1 MYTYTFT
8 AFIIYVVQSCKSVN
22 YIEELFETNIPMQ
35 VCFLT
40 VQFGPNVVTC
50 QFTIVC
56 VSDVIHKNMRYLSS
70 NRFAFL

>member
-8 AFIIYVVQSCKSVN
+8 AFIIYVVQSRKPVN
-22 YIEELFETNIPMQ
+22 YIEELFETRTQ

-50 QFTIVC
+50 QFTMVC
-56 VSDVIHKNMRYLSS
+56 VSDVIHKKH
-70 NRFAFL
+70 AIPIQ